1 MGLMDLRRLAASRL
15 REAPEH
21 TAVVF
26 GDTRLSYADFADAV
40 ERSASAMAALGIG
53 AGDRVGLLLHNSP
66 ELATLYFACF
76 RIGAVAVPTNTRY
89 RRRETEY
96 ALNHCEA
103 RLLIVDDELVEEVRG
118 IRDTVPTLA
127 HVRVIGDASDEAH
140 RPWAAALEGASAP
153 APEVAIEDDA
163 PAAIFYTSGST
174 SRPKGVTHTHRS
186 LASHAESRITTNGL
200 GPDDVWLISSAMVH
214 IAGSAGQFFPAI
226 RSGSTAVIMPRHDP
240 KAYLEHVRRYR
251 PTRSLLLPTLLLDVL
266 DQSDCCDAGCGCF
279 KALYCGGDAVT
290 EEMRERWAAATSA
303 PLLQLLG
310 MTECEA
316 YCIERLGEPR
326 REGSVGPPRAG
337 VELRIVD
344 SSGRDLPPGADGEI
358 VIRSPSMMIGYWE
371 EPEHTA
377 AALRDGWL
385 YTGDRGRMDEDG
397 YVWFVGRSKEII
409 IRAGSNIAPG
419 EVEDVIEEH
428 PDVLAAAV
436 VGAPDPRLGQIV
448 VAFVE
453 REPGKGSSL
462 TAQELA
468 EWAGRSIAAY
478 KVPERW
484 VFVDRIPRNSV
495 EKVDRAALHAMAGTS
510 LTDAVRTSVNP

>member
-15 REAPEH
+15 RETPEH
-21 TAVVF
+21 TALVF

-40 ERSASAMAALGIG
+40 ERSAGAMAALGIG
-53 AGDRVGLLLHNSP
+53 AGDRVGLHLHNSP

-76 RIGAVAVPTNTRY
+76 RIGAVAVPVNTRY

-103 RLLIVDDELVEEVRG
+103 RLLIVDGELVEEVRG
-118 IRDTVPTLA
+118 ISETVPTLA
-127 HVRVIGDASDEAH
+127 HVRVIGDAGDEAH
-140 RPWAAALEGASAP
+140 RPWAAALEAASAP

-186 LASHAESRITTNGL
+186 LADCAKSRSKTNGF
-200 GPDDVWLISSAMVH
+200 GPDDVWLISSSMVH
-214 IAGSAGQFFPAI
+214 IGGTAGQLFPAM
-226 RSGSTAVIMPRHDP
+226 RNGSTAVILPRHDP
-240 KAYLEHVRRYR
+240 ETYLDLVCKYR
-251 PTRSLLLPTLLLDVL
+251 PTRSFLLPTLLLDVL
-266 DQSDCCDAGCGCF
+266 DHPACCDADCGCF
-279 KALYCGGDAVT
+279 TELYCGGDAVT
-290 EEMRERWAAATSA
+290 EEMRERWSAATAA
-303 PLLQLLG
+303 PLVQLLG

-316 YCIERLGEPR
+316 YCIERPGEAR
-326 REGSVGPPRAG
+326 REGSVGRPRDG

-344 SSGRDLPPGADGEI
+344 SSGRELPRGAEGEI

-377 AALRDGWL
+377 TTLRDGWL
-385 YTGDRGRMDEDG
+385 YTGDLGRVDEDG

-448 VAFVE
+448 AAFVE
-453 REPGKGSSL
+453 REPDKGSAL

-468 EWAGRSIAAY
+468 EWSARSIAAY
-478 KVPERW
+478 KVPECW
-484 VFVDRIPRNSV
+484 IFVDRIPRNSV
-495 EKVDRAALHAMAGTS
+495 EKIDRAALHAMVATA
-510 LTDAVRTSVNP
+510 LADAVRTSVNQ